1 MHSEPLFDEAAV
13 PDGVQT
19 LARAAQRADVI
30 AAPVVLGR
38 SVQRLVDVADPMA
51 EELER
56 GQLLLVGRVRRRKD
70 REVVLDRADHAL
82 FGHGA
87 LIVIE
92 AGGFAREIDEVLG
105 RTLSWPIGP
114 VARRAER
121 GELRVLPDERD
132 QRWRAVSSL
141 PGPVQSLAAPCSH
154 VRLRLPP
161 SRGPVLRIYLGE
173 RAGKGDNRL
182 PMPRVWDGEVVAG
195 EIQEHPPLG
204 CRHEVLRALEPFKEV
219 VNLHPKRLR
228 DGVQPTGGDPIAA
241 LFVLVRL
248 LIFGDG

>member
-19 LARAAQRADVI
+19 LARVAQRADVI
-30 AAPVVLGR
+30 AAPVVLGH

-56 GQLLLVGRVRRRKD
+56 GQLLLVGRVRRRQD

-92 AGGFAREIDEVLG
+92 AGGFAREVDEVLG

-114 VARRAER
+114 VVRRAER

-132 QRWRAVSSL
+132 HALAGGV
-141 PGPVQSLAAPCSH
+141 VQLEECQLADCLVAEAAP
-154 VRLRLPP
+154 
-161 SRGPVLRIYLGE
+161 G
-173 RAGKGDNRL
+173 
-182 PMPRVWDGEVVAG
+182 
-195 EIQEHPPLG
+195 Q
-204 CRHEVLRALEPFKEV
+204 
-219 VNLHPKRLR
+219 
-228 DGVQPTGGDPIAA
+228 GGW
-241 LFVLVRL
+241 RT
-248 LIFGDG
+248 